1 MDSNQSLP
9 QPASLRLVLMEV
21 GRSGTDAASQGPCAR
36 LSPGFPERFRPSSY
50 RKDRSAPNARNS
62 RCHNDLESPRA
73 SSERLAPSW
82 RCNTATPP
90 APGLTP
96 VTPVAPA
103 SPFPCSE
110 APAVPSGLQPV
121 RLLRAVNSPAAA
133 GLDASAPPC
142 PRSARNRGDM
152 RKTSSLP
159 AGNQVIHIRRQPPL
173 VLLDLQNVGGFL
185 ARNLPGNPLLAT
197 HGVSGYDA
205 ARHQQRF
212 ELIRY

>member
-1 MDSNQSLP
+1 MPDYHQVFRSVSGP
-9 QPASLRLVLMEV
+9 RPT
-21 GRSGTDAASQGPCAR
+21 GRTGQ
-36 LSPGFPERFRPSSY
+36 
-50 RKDRSAPNARNS
+50 APNARNS

-73 SSERLAPSW
+73 SSGRPAPGW

-110 APAVPSGLQPV
+110 APAIPSGLQPV

-133 GLDASAPPC
+133 GLDASAAPLSE
-142 PRSARNRGDM
+142 RSARNRGDM

-205 ARHQQRF
+205 ARHHQRF
-212 ELIRY
+212 ELIRYGR